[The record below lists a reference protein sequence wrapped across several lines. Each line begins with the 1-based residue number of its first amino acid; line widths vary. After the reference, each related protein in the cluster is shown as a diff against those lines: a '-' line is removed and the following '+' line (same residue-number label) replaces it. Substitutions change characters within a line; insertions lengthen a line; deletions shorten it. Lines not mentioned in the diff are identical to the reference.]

1 MSAILDKI
9 ADDLA
14 RTALKLE
21 EDLGD
26 LNVVDHIAKHI
37 GTSSPTVE
45 EAFRTAIRMRRAELS
60 AIRYMAKLGAKLEV
74 QAAPATPNLPAR
86 RDAAERKS

>member
-1 MSAILDKI
+1 MSTILEKI

-14 RTALKLE
+14 LTALKLE
-21 EDLGD
+21 EDLND

-45 EAFRTAIRMRRAELS
+45 EAFRTAIRMRRAERS
-60 AIRYMAKLGAKLEV
+60 AIRFMAKLGAKPD
-74 QAAPATPNLPAR
+74 AKAPPTPNLPAR
-86 RDAAERKS
+86 RDVAERKA

>member
-1 MSAILDKI
+1 MSAILEKI

-21 EDLGD
+21 EDLND

-37 GTSSPTVE
+37 GTNSPTVE
-45 EAFRTAIRMRRAELS
+45 EAFRTAIRMRRAEMS
-60 AIRYMAKLGAKLEV
+60 AIRYMTKLGAKLD
-74 QAAPATPNLPAR
+74 AKAPPTPNLPAR

>member
-1 MSAILDKI
+1 MSTILEKI

-14 RTALKLE
+14 LTALKLE
-21 EDLGD
+21 EDLND

-45 EAFRTAIRMRRAELS
+45 EAFRTAIRMRRAERS
-60 AIRYMAKLGAKLEV
+60 AIRFMSKLGATLDAK
-74 QAAPATPNLPAR
+74 APATPNLPAR
-86 RDAAERKS
+86 RDAAERKA

>member
-1 MSAILDKI
+1 MSAILEKI

-21 EDLGD
+21 EDLND

-45 EAFRTAIRMRRAELS
+45 EAFRTAIRMRRAEMS
-60 AIRYMAKLGAKLEV
+60 AIRYMAKLGAKLE
-74 QAAPATPNLPAR
+74 AKAPPTPNLPAR

>member
-37 GTSSPTVE
+37 GTSSPPWK
-45 EAFRTAIRMRRAELS
+45 RRS
-60 AIRYMAKLGAKLEV
+60 ARPSGC
-74 QAAPATPNLPAR
+74 AAP
-86 RDAAERKS
+86 S

>member
-1 MSAILDKI
+1 MSAILEKI

-21 EDLGD
+21 EDLND
-26 LNVVDHIAKHI
+26 LNVVDQIAKHI

-45 EAFRTAIRMRRAELS
+45 EAFRTAVRMRRAEAS
-60 AIRYMAKLGAKLEV
+60 AIRYMAKLGGRAAAK
-74 QAAPATPNLPAR
+74 APAAQNLPAR
-86 RDAAERKS
+86 RDVAERKS

>member
-14 RTALKLE
+14 QTALKLE
-21 EDLGD
+21 EELGD

-74 QAAPATPNLPAR
+74 KAATPTPNLPAR